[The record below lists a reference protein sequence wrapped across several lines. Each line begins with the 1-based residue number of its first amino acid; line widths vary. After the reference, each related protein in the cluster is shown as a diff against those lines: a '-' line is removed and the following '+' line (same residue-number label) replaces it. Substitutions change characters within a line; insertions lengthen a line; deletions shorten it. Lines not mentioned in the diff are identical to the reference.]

1 VLNVVAVTLCPG
13 KTAEEALLLQE
24 WFELVNKKN
33 GLIRRQ
39 MQLNILYASHLVSL

>member
-1 VLNVVAVTLCPG
+1 MLCPG

-39 MQLNILYASHLVSL
+39 MQLNILYASHFVLL